1 MYFCVS
7 KWYSYDCFFL
17 LFSVSLFRL
26 LWILVLWTL
35 SRMNALFP
43 AKSLLWYSMKMFFS
57 VIIRKKVSTLN
68 LSFTRNSTP
77 WFQFFGRP
85 TIPFDDGVTTGSM
98 SAVSVATSCPS
109 HITGVAGLLCC
120 TLGFEMDLF
129 AFLTSLLFFFFSFC
143 NDVVCRG
150 LELLLQ

>member
-1 MYFCVS
+1 MDFIQNECLISGKIFTMIFYEDVFFCH
-7 KWYSYDCFFL
+7 
-17 LFSVSLFRL
+17 
-26 LWILVLWTL
+26 
-35 SRMNALFP
+35 NQ
-43 AKSLLWYSMKMFFS
+43 
-57 VIIRKKVSTLN
+57 KKVSTLN

-129 AFLTSLLFFFFSFC
+129 AFLTSLLFFFSFFFAMTSFAEVWSYFFNKMIVTKKHFTC
-143 NDVVCRG
+143 FYMTGCIYVSC
-150 LELLLQ
+150 

>member
-1 MYFCVS
+1 MIFI
-7 KWYSYDCFFL
+7 WL
-17 LFSVSLFRL
+17 LFSAIFCISL
-26 LWILVLWTL
+26 
-35 SRMNALFP
+35 SS
-43 AKSLLWYSMKMFFS
+43 SLNIGFMDFIQNECLISGKIFTMIFYEDVFFCHNQ
-57 VIIRKKVSTLN
+57 KKVSTLN

-129 AFLTSLLFFFFSFC
+129 AFLTSLLFFFFC